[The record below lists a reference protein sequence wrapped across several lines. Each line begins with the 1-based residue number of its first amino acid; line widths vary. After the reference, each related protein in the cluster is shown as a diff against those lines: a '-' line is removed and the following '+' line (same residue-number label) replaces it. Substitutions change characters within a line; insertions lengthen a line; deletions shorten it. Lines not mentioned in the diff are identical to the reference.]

1 MLTRLFSSLAKKIF
15 FAVGAALT
23 ISGGIFVYVAHHTGY
38 MMLETQVREKA
49 HDVATVSEAVLATA
63 MTEEKHEHLR
73 EFLQALNASHQF
85 ADVFILRRDGT
96 VYCSTDTL
104 QQEKNLSP
112 DQFGDTVQESSERF
126 ISRTERGSTYEYIV
140 MPIVKYPTC
149 YRCHTLPE
157 PNRGYL
163 TVKLSMDEVR
173 ATALEHRATNILMII
188 GTFFGVGGVIII
200 TLLFVIVRPMR
211 SIHRQIKNL
220 EGELESVERGEQR
233 QFSQLQVPSS
243 KDEITDVIF
252 AFNTLTRRLNEVYKK
267 LNELH
272 QGELEHADR
281 LASAGEMAASVA
293 HEIRNPVAG
302 VLGALQVFES
312 EVPEGDERKEI
323 LKEMK
328 QQLDRVN
335 QAVSDLLS
343 YARPTPPVY
352 EEFSINEVIQKTVSL
367 LARQLR
373 GRQIDIQLRL
383 SDKKSIVSADR
394 KQVQQ
399 VLWNVI
405 LNALQAMDVS
415 GTLIITSSPEYS
427 FVKISVSDTGRGISQ
442 DLADRVFE
450 PFFTTKHKGTG
461 LGMTISKRI
470 IEQHRGSIS
479 FVSRVDQ
486 GTTVT
491 LVMPLHEEGK

>member
-1 MLTRLFSSLAKKIF
+1 MFNKLFSSLAKKIF
-15 FAVGAALT
+15 FAVGAALS
-23 ISGGIFVYVAHHTGY
+23 ISGGIFVYVAHQTGY
-38 MMLETQVREKA
+38 MMLESQVREKA
-49 HDVATVSEAVLATA
+49 HDIATVSEAVLATA
-63 MTEEKHEHLR
+63 MTEEKHNHLR
-73 EFLQALNASHQF
+73 EFLQALNSSHQF

-104 QQEKNLSP
+104 QQEKNFLP
-112 DQFGDTVQESSERF
+112 EQFGDTAQWSSERF
-126 ISRTERGSTYEYIV
+126 ISRFEQGSTYEYIV
-140 MPIVKYPTC
+140 TPIVKYPTC

-157 PNRGYL
+157 SNRGYL

-173 ATALEHRATNILMII
+173 ATALKHRATNILMII

-220 EGELESVERGEQR
+220 EGELESVERGEAG

-243 KDEITDVIF
+243 KDEITDLIF
-252 AFNTLTRRLNEVYKK
+252 AFNRLTRRLNEVYGK
-267 LNELH
+267 LHELH
-272 QGELEHADR
+272 QKELEHADR

-352 EEFSINEVIQKTVSL
+352 EEFPINEVIQRTVSL
-367 LARQLR
+367 LARQLK

-383 SDKKSIVSADR
+383 SDKKTVISADK

-399 VLWNVI
+399 VLWNLI
-405 LNALQAMDVS
+405 LNALQAMDTT
-415 GTLIITSSPEYS
+415 GTLIIESLPEDSY
-427 FVKISVSDTGRGISQ
+427 VKICVSDTGRGIPEE
-442 DLADRVFE
+442 LADRVFE

-470 IEQHRGSIS
+470 IEQHKGSIS
-479 FVSRVDQ
+479 LVSRVNQ

-491 LVMPLHEEGK
+491 LVMPLHQEGE